1 MLTTLFRGI
10 LFFSCILMVT
20 RVNLRKY
27 SSILDYKFLNE
38 MALTWFLSPSYV
50 PLRELLGSCRWIKA
64 YKNSTDIRTAEVM
77 ANTEGPKVPT
87 FDLYTFGG
95 CHGAHSATCIRGLHC
110 RAAAVLSYV
119 QQDAQW
125 LLCISFL
132 SLLVFLGKRL

>member
-1 MLTTLFRGI
+1 
-10 LFFSCILMVT
+10 MVT
-20 RVNLRKY
+20 RVNLPKY
-27 SSILDYKFLNE
+27 SSILDYKFLIE
-38 MALTWFLSPSYV
+38 MALTWFLGPSCV
-50 PLRELLGSCRWIKA
+50 PLRELLGSCRWINA

-119 QQDAQW
+119 QRDAQW
-125 LLCISFL
+125 LLCISFFE
-132 SLLVFLGKRL
+132 LVGVSGQAAIMCTTQQGTA